1 MLPAMEQPTIT
12 SAYRSVG
19 ITFDSLVFKSAVM
32 RECLRLAASAA
43 ARDVAVLLLGETGTG
58 KNLIAQSVHNASPR
72 ARGPFV
78 SVNCSAIP
86 DTLLEAELFGAE
98 KGAYTSSDRLRKGK
112 FELADKGTLFLDEIG
127 DMSHVSQAKILRAFE
142 YKEFERV
149 GGEATLHADV
159 RIIAATN
166 RPLEELLQSGK
177 FRTDLFY
184 RLNEFTIH
192 VPPLRARKE
201 EIKALCE
208 RFIAECNE
216 RFGTKIKGLDA
227 EALSKLEGHNWPG
240 NVREL
245 RAVIKRA
252 CVSAQ
257 GEIIRAID
265 LLLTAGADTG
275 KISPGA
281 MLAGDLSLAALEKKH
296 IEQVLAQTQWNKKES
311 SNLLGISRPTL
322 DRKIQDYGLIRPNGA
337 RDD

>member
-1 MLPAMEQPTIT
+1 MAAMEQPTIT

-19 ITFDSLVFKSAVM
+19 ITFDSLIFKSAVM

-86 DTLLEAELFGAE
+86 DSLLEAELFGAE
-98 KGAYTSSDRLRKGK
+98 KGAYTSSDKLRRGK

-127 DMSHVSQAKILRAFE
+127 DMSHQSQAKILRAFE

-166 RPLEELLQSGK
+166 RPLEELLQTGK

-201 EIKALCE
+201 EIKPMVE
-208 RFIAECNE
+208 RFIVECNE
-216 RFGTKIKGLDA
+216 RFGTKIKTIEA
-227 EALSKLEGHNWPG
+227 EGISKLEGHNWPG

-245 RAVIKRA
+245 RAVIKRG

-257 GEIIRAID
+257 GDIIRARD
-265 LLLTAGADTG
+265 LLITTGGDTG

-281 MLAGDLSLAALEKKH
+281 TLAGDLSLAALEKKH

-337 RDD
+337 RDE

>member
-58 KNLIAQSVHNASPR
+58 KNLIAQSIHNASPR

-149 GGEATLHADV
+149 GGESTLHADV

-201 EIKALCE
+201 EIKALCD

-216 RFGTKIKGLDA
+216 RFGTKIKNLDA

-245 RAVIKRA
+245 QNVVRRAFILADEDLDAASLPLAGAEEMAVASLVTRVGTPIADMERRLILATLEQCGGDKKRA
-252 CVSAQ
+252 
-257 GEIIRAID
+257 
-265 LLLTAGADTG
+265 ADTL
-275 KISPGA
+275 KIS
-281 MLAGDLSLAALEKKH
+281 LK
-296 IEQVLAQTQWNKKES
+296 
-311 SNLLGISRPTL
+311 TL
-322 DRKIQDYGLIRPNGA
+322 YNRLNEYKA
-337 RDD
+337 E

>member
-1 MLPAMEQPTIT
+1 MAAMEQPTIT

-19 ITFDSLVFKSAVM
+19 VTFDSLVFKSAVM

-58 KNLIAQSVHNASPR
+58 KNLIAQSIHNASPR

-86 DTLLEAELFGAE
+86 DSLLEAELFGAE

-127 DMSHVSQAKILRAFE
+127 DMSPQSQAKILRAFE

-149 GGEATLHADV
+149 GGESTLHADV

-166 RPLEELLQSGK
+166 RPLEDLLNSGK

-192 VPPLRARKE
+192 VPPLRARRE
-201 EIKALCE
+201 EIRPLAE
-208 RFIAECNE
+208 RFVVECNE
-216 RFGTKIKGLDA
+216 RLGTKVKGLDA
-227 EALSKLEGHNWPG
+227 EALAKLEGHPWPG

-245 RAVIKRA
+245 RAVIKRG

-257 GEIIRAID
+257 GEIIRARD
-265 LLLTAGADTG
+265 LLLTLAPDTG
-275 KISPGA
+275 KLLPAAPLS
-281 MLAGDLSLAALEKKH
+281 GDLSLAALEKKH
-296 IEQVLAQTQWNKKES
+296 IEQVLTQTGWSKKES
-311 SNLLGISRPTL
+311 SQLLGISRPTL
-322 DRKIQDYGLIRPNGA
+322 DRKIQEYGLIRPSSA
-337 RDD
+337 RDE

>member
-1 MLPAMEQPTIT
+1 MAAMDQPTIT

-43 ARDVAVLLLGETGTG
+43 SRDVAVLLLGETGTG
-58 KNLIAQSVHNASPR
+58 KNLIAQAVHNASPR

-86 DTLLEAELFGAE
+86 DALLEAELFGAE
-98 KGAYTSSDRLRKGK
+98 KGAYTSSDKLRRGK

-127 DMSHVSQAKILRAFE
+127 DMSPSSQAKILRAFE

-149 GGEATLHADV
+149 GGESTLHANV

-166 RPLEELLQSGK
+166 RPLDDLLNNGK

-184 RLNEFTIH
+184 RLNEFTIN
-192 VPPLRARKE
+192 VPPLRQRKE
-201 EIKALCE
+201 EIPLLTE

-216 RFGTKIKGLDA
+216 RFGTKIKSADA
-227 EALSKLEGHNWPG
+227 EAMAKLQAFEWPG

-245 RAVIKRA
+245 RAVLKRA

-257 GEIIRAID
+257 GEIIRARD
-265 LLLTAGADTG
+265 LLLTQGSETG
-275 KISPGA
+275 KLAPA
-281 MLAGDLSLAALEKKH
+281 APLAGDLSLEALEKRH
-296 IEQVLAQTQWNKKES
+296 IEQVLNQTGWNKKES
-311 SNLLGISRPTL
+311 STLLGISRPTL
-322 DRKIQDYGLIRPNGA
+322 DRKIADYKLSRPDGV
-337 RDD
+337 RDE

>member
-1 MLPAMEQPTIT
+1 MEQPTIT

-19 ITFDSLVFKSAVM
+19 ITFDTLVFKSAVM

-58 KNLIAQSVHNASPR
+58 KNLIAQSIHNASPR

-127 DMSHVSQAKILRAFE
+127 DMSHQSQAKILRAFE

-208 RFIAECNE
+208 RFILECNE
-216 RFGTKIKGLDA
+216 RFGTRIKSLEP

-245 RAVIKRA
+245 RAVIKRG

-257 GEIIRAID
+257 GEVIRARD
-265 LLLTAGADTG
+265 LLLTMGADTG
-275 KISPGA
+275 KVSPGA
-281 MLAGDLSLAALEKKH
+281 TLAGDLSLASQEKKH
-296 IEQVLAQTQWNKKES
+296 IEQVLAQTGWNKKES

-322 DRKIQDYGLIRPNGA
+322 DRKIADYGLIRPNGEK
-337 RDD
+337 DG